1 MTVQPNPNFSRC
13 MRQFNLRVLMIWQFF
28 SRQMQSFDTVRCVD
42 IVCFSSNWP
51 LRSAFALTAAPLGCR
66 SYSCGHYK
74 VQAHSIPHWF
84 SSVWHFF
91 FCTCKTHWVYILSYC
106 VCADYK
112 WNTSP
117 MDVLTF
123 VSSSSVSSYSFIG
136 WPATPSWRRAPW
148 ERRSN
153 EGEEGS
159 RWPLLVLFRWASIYA
174 SQWPPLSQSEREYVW
189 NTDLVKNKNVETAAI
204 SPTAPAG

>member
-1 MTVQPNPNFSRC
+1 MPQEAQFVGSDEFSGSFKTHTIFWHNQ
-13 MRQFNLRVLMIWQFF
+13 MRWHCQVEEQLEAA
-28 SRQMQSFDTVRCVD
+28 RCV
-42 IVCFSSNWP
+42 CP
-51 LRSAFALTAAPLGCR
+51 LLQNSHTTK
-66 SYSCGHYK
+66 YK
-74 VQAHSIPHWF
+74 RTQYRIDLEVF
-84 SSVWHFF
+84 DMFF
-91 FCTCKTHWVYILSYC
+91 FTCKTHWVYILCYC
-106 VCADYK
+106 MCADYK

-123 VSSSSVSSYSFIG
+123 VSSSHSFIG

-189 NTDLVKNKNVETAAI
+189 NTDFLKNKT
-204 SPTAPAG
+204 

>member
-1 MTVQPNPNFSRC
+1 MPQEAQSVRSDELAVPSRHT
-13 MRQFNLRVLMIWQFF
+13 
-28 SRQMQSFDTVRCVD
+28 QSFDTIRCVD
-42 IVCFSSNWP
+42 IVRFRSNWKLP
-51 LRSAFALTAAPLGCR
+51 SAFALCCRIVTPGCI
-66 SYSCGHYK
+66 SYSRGHYK

-84 SSVWHFF
+84 RSVWHVFF
-91 FCTCKTHWVYILSYC
+91 FTCKTHWVYILCYC
-106 VCADYK
+106 MCADYK
-112 WNTSP
+112 WNSSP

-123 VSSSSVSSYSFIG
+123 VSSSHSFIG

-189 NTDLVKNKNVETAAI
+189 NTDLLKNKT
-204 SPTAPAG
+204 